1 MQTYRYFID
10 IKWFPITEPESV
22 RYNIIKSPVRRPEI
36 VAIVPGFGGK
46 IFEVSDVFLFYCD
59 TQSNEYEYAVYKFDN
74 LRIVKYRP
82 AGDGPFRFCIKST
95 DLKFNLSANSSI
107 NSLTHLVAFGTN
119 IAASIKQFNAY
130 KFYEIENPVFVE
142 HRYEHCCDVIADKGV
157 LMLSLGETNT
167 FISIGD
173 ASVNFKAKGCVQF
186 SKSMIN
192 ISLFDI
198 YTVGDTIL
206 KPVYLERRPHLE
218 QILSELKSNPIV
230 KISAADII
238 NQNDCSTQYKML
250 IIGNNEITYM
260 NWSRSPYIY
269 AQLKLTSVVLAD
281 GIIEEFFNTPA
292 INPETIKLNVD
303 KTYELVYDRL
313 VLDKFSLYKSYQN
326 REIYDPE
333 FLLKTN
339 PKYQTNI
346 DKRALIKKYA
356 SGNTLIVSDY
366 ISPMFDV
373 EYTEIKSLPSDEKE
387 LSALCTK
394 HHTIILDDASNGA
407 SNGSSDDTKHTQL
420 NNKVLILPSG
430 EFKDA
435 GQKTFVFLL
444 GCIGSGK
451 SALIKKV
458 RASLNMSG
466 GIFIAQID
474 SLIEKDIMYITDP
487 CEETY
492 LKLRK
497 AKYNEHLD
505 HLIGSHML
513 ASDSIIL
520 ETTHVDNNYVAWL
533 KTYGYHTIVALV
545 NESYENITQN
555 IRIRNLTK
563 IRKTSLSLEKYEE
576 FQKNIPTYVSC
587 ADKILELS
595 K

>member
-1 MQTYRYFID
+1 MQTYKYFID

-22 RYNIIKSPVRRPEI
+22 RYNIIKSPVRKPEI

-95 DLKFNLSANSSI
+95 DLKFNLSANL
-107 NSLTHLVAFGTN
+107 LTRLTGHNTN
-119 IAASIKQFNAY
+119 IAASIKPFNSY

-142 HRYEHCCDVIADKGV
+142 HRYEHCCDVITDKGV

-167 FISIGD
+167 FISIGN

-206 KPVYLERRPHLE
+206 EPVYLERRPHLE
-218 QILSELKSNPIV
+218 QILSEIKSNPNV

-238 NQNDCSTQYKML
+238 NQNECNQHTMLL
-250 IIGNNEITYM
+250 IIGGSEITYM
-260 NWSRSPYIY
+260 SWSRSPYIY
-269 AQLKLTSVVLAD
+269 AQLKSTSVVLAD
-281 GIIEEFFNTPA
+281 GIIEEFFNVPA
-292 INPETIKLNVD
+292 INPETIKLNAD
-303 KTYELVYDRL
+303 KSYELIYDRL

-326 REIYDPE
+326 REILDPE

-339 PKYQTNI
+339 PKYRTNT

-366 ISPMFDV
+366 ISPMYDV

-394 HHTIILDDASNGA
+394 YHTIILDGSPDDAPDNLKQA
-407 SNGSSDDTKHTQL
+407 YFEQP
-420 NNKVLILPSG
+420 NNKVLVLPSG

-513 ASDSIIL
+513 ALDSIIL

-533 KTYGYHTIVALV
+533 KTYGYHIVVALV